1 MIPGFDTLGT
11 RWRQM
16 RFNPLRSLTPER
28 LTAAMDSAD
37 AGWLREF
44 ALILEAIGKRDAICR
59 TVLGKRK
66 AAVSRQPWNVVILQ
80 GEEENPEAQAH
91 KATLEHFYNNLTVTD
106 ATDLNVRTRMGGLLR
121 QMMDA
126 VLQQYAVHEI
136 VWKPTDEGMGAELR
150 RVPLYFFENRTG
162 RLRYVGPE
170 TRADGTP
177 LEEDGWM
184 ITTAES
190 VGEAI
195 SICYMF
201 KRLSVQDW
209 VAFSE
214 KFSIPGVLGRT
225 NHEKGSPQG
234 DAFRD
239 SVAAFGSEWVGVF
252 YNDDGTTKSPIE
264 IITTLAGSTLPQKE
278 MAEYMDKLITVLV
291 RGGDLGT
298 LSQEDSQGASLQ
310 GDETDNILA
319 DDCAM
324 VSEVLQTQLDPLV
337 IRMVHG
343 DVKPLA
349 KVEIAPPADEDA
361 KRDVEIDE
369 ALDRMGVKQKP
380 ADLAERYGRQHDETL
395 AAEAAA
401 KAAEIQ
407 GDAPGGPPS
416 ETDEVPEGEQPQAGA
431 KVAKDGGGGV
441 PQSELR
447 KRAEKDA
454 AAENAHPFQE
464 WVTQARDQQR
474 RAAALQGVRS
484 ALDEDLRP
492 LGDALFGAL
501 NTGDEAAFKAA
512 LRDISKRMPEFLE
525 STALEAA
532 LAAHMTEALTAGMAA
547 PTEQP

>member
-1 MIPGFDTLGT
+1 MIPGFDTLGL

-28 LTAAMDSAD
+28 LTSAMDSAA

-66 AAVSRQPWNVVILQ
+66 SAVSRQPWNIEIVQ

-91 KATLEHFYNNLTVTD
+91 QKTLEHFYANLTVTD
-106 ATDLNVRTRMGGLLR
+106 ATNLNVRTRVSGLLK

-126 VLQQYAVHEI
+126 VLQEFAVHEI
-136 VWKPTDEGMGAELR
+136 VWKPTNEGLSAELR
-150 RVPLYFFENRTG
+150 RVPIYFFENRTG
-162 RLRYVGPE
+162 RLRYIGPD
-170 TRADGTP
+170 TRADGIP

-184 ITTAES
+184 VTVAES

-225 NHEKGSPQG
+225 THAKDTAEGN
-234 DAFRD
+234 AFRD
-239 SVAAFGSEWVGVF
+239 AVANFGSEWVGVF
-252 YNDDGTTKSPIE
+252 YNDDGSMKEPLQ
-264 IITTLAGSTLPQKE
+264 IIQTLAGSSLPQKE

-310 GDETDNILA
+310 GDESENITA

-343 DVKPLA
+343 EVKALA
-349 KVEIAPPADEDA
+349 QFVVAPPANEDLT
-361 KRDVEIDE
+361 RDLQIDE
-369 ALDRMGVKQKP
+369 GLDRMGVKQKP
-380 ADLAERYGRQHDETL
+380 EDIAERYGREHDQAL
-395 AAEAAA
+395 AEKAEMA
-401 KAAEIQ
+401 KAEILKSAE
-407 GDAPGGPPS
+407 GKEAEEPERKGP
-416 ETDEVPEGEQPQAGA
+416 AGA
-431 KVAKDGGGGV
+431 K
-441 PQSELR
+441 
-447 KRAEKDA
+447 EKPTA
-454 AAENAHPFQE
+454 IAENSHPFQE
-464 WVTQARDQQR
+464 WVAEVRGER
-474 RAAALQGVRS
+474 KAAALQGLRT
-484 ALDEDLRP
+484 ALAEDLRP
-492 LGDALFGAL
+492 LGDALFAAM
-501 NTGDEAAFKAA
+501 NAGDEAAFKAA
-512 LRDISKRMPEFLE
+512 LRKLSKDMPEFLE
-525 STALEAA
+525 SSA
-532 LAAHMTEALTAGMAA
+532 LAEAMAGVMAEAFTAGAA
-547 PTEQP
+547 I